1 MIELIVARA
10 RNGVIGGDNK
20 MLWRI
25 PEDFAFFKKTTMG
38 CPIIMGRRTWES
50 IGRPLPGRRNIVV
63 TRNPDFKPEG
73 AETASSIEEALAL
86 VEGEERK
93 FILGGANIY
102 AQAIPLADRAWIT
115 FVDEDF
121 EGDAVFPDLDLNEW
135 SREVIDVLEPT
146 EARPYKVEF
155 TVWNR
160 ING

>member
-63 TRNPDFKPEG
+63 TRNPDFKPSG

-86 VEGEERK
+86 VENDERK
-93 FILGGANIY
+93 FIIGGANVY
-102 AQAIPLADRAWIT
+102 AQALPLASRAWIT

-121 EGDAVFPDLDLNEW
+121 EGDAVFPDLDSKEW
-135 SREVIDVLEPT
+135 TKKVIDVLEPT

-155 TVWNR
+155 TVWDR
-160 ING
+160 INS

>member
-1 MIELIVARA
+1 MIELIVACA

-93 FILGGANIY
+93 FIIGGANIY

>member
-63 TRNPDFKPEG
+63 TRNPEFKPEG
-73 AETASSIEEALAL
+73 AEAASSIEEALAL

-93 FILGGANIY
+93 FIIGGANLY
-102 AQAIPLADRAWIT
+102 AQALPMVDRAWIT

-121 EGDAVFPDLDLNEW
+121 EGDAVFPDLDSSEW
-135 SREVIDVLEPT
+135 SCDVIDVLEPT

-155 TVWNR
+155 TVWDR
-160 ING
+160 IKS